1 MKKSLI
7 TLAALS
13 TLALAGCSSMT
24 PIAESARK
32 DIKQGS
38 QDLKATFDSAFE
50 KVPPKRKNF
59 RQSNSIYV
67 NPTPLPTYIA
77 SKKQLPSFFNN
88 KLAVTNPAPLPVNE
102 LINDISREYFEKY
115 KQQLKINVT
124 QDVFNP
130 GAGLGQLIETTGGE
144 SSSSTSSG
152 TSEATINGLSS
163 SQINGV
169 LIDSFVFE
177 GTLESALNQLSQK
190 AGISW
195 EWNGAEVEIYRTK
208 VKSFYVSA
216 LAGGQLSS
224 GGSGSSGQNTQVGE
238 KSQIEEMK
246 TYILSMLSPN
256 GKFSIMESSG
266 MVTVRDTPLV
276 LDTIERGLKE
286 INAILSKQI
295 NINFEIYEVEL
306 DENDAAGLDWNVL
319 WSKASADNSFSYSS
333 PFLGETSTNFPSINN
348 KVGSSPIASI
358 GITTGAFTGS
368 SLNVI
373 LKSVNANI
381 LNTRSHAI
389 VTKNGRITPIKIKD
403 VQDYVYTVTREKSGS
418 GSDSDTTVT
427 PEIKEGVTGLDSK
440 VQARVQPDGK
450 ILLKFDLKI
459 EELKSLIPQQ
469 IGEDTIQLANK
480 TEKELTQ
487 EITLQSGNTMIMSG
501 IKTSKRQQTAQG
513 VGKPNF
519 WLLGGNQSGS
529 KKSTYLI
536 ILVTPYLSE

>member
-13 TLALAGCSSMT
+13 TLTLAGCSSMT

-59 RQSNSIYV
+59 KQSGSIYV

-224 GGSGSSGQNTQVGE
+224 GGSGAGGQNTQVGE

-306 DENDAAGLDWNVL
+306 DEKDAAGLNWNMI
-319 WSKASADNSFSYSS
+319 WQKASADQSLSYVSNSSV
-333 PFLGETSTNFPSINN
+333 PGPNNINPSI
-348 KVGSSPIASI
+348 ATI
-358 GITTGAFTGS
+358 GVTTGAFTGTK
-368 SLNVI
+368 LDVI

-381 LNTRSHAI
+381 LNTRSHAV

-403 VQDYVYTVTREKSGS
+403 VQDYVYTLTREKSGS

-427 PEIKEGVTGLDSK
+427 PEIKEGITGLDSK

-459 EELKSLIPQQ
+459 EELKGLTP
-469 IGEDTIQLANK
+469 EDIDGTRIYLANK

-487 EITLQSGNTMIMSG
+487 EITLQSGNSLIMSG

-536 ILVTPYLSE
+536 ILVTPYLSEI